1 MKTFKPTTDNRPR
14 DSIQLGM
21 STAGL
26 GLLSGFEFSVVGCQ
40 FFIGFGEI

>member
-1 MKTFKPTTDNRPR
+1 MRNIKPTTDSRPR
-14 DSIQLGM
+14 YSIHLGK

-26 GLLSGFEFSVVGCQ
+26 GLLSGSEMSVVGCQ